1 MGRSCSDLIFL
12 ARKFCAGR
20 RGGRKIILDIAA
32 VRAIDFTCA
41 MKNNPVG
48 ALLVAG
54 LLLCSLLSIG
64 LVIYYL
70 TTVLALER
78 LRVQSVQM
86 NNTMT
91 FLQDMANTALNYSRT
106 NAAIDPILQQYSLKP
121 RPAAPAAPAALP
133 GPVRTNR

>member
-1 MGRSCSDLIFL
+1 
-12 ARKFCAGR
+12 
-20 RGGRKIILDIAA
+20 
-32 VRAIDFTCA
+32 

-54 LLLCSLLSIG
+54 LCLGSLLSIG

-70 TTVLALER
+70 TTVLKLER
-78 LRVQSVQM
+78 LRVQSAQM

-91 FLQDMANTALNYSRT
+91 FLQDMANSALNYSRT
-106 NAAIDPILQQYSLKP
+106 NAAIDPILQQYSLKA

-133 GPVRTNR
+133 GPVRSTR